1 MDSTVHRL
9 VKAYGLDEGL
19 QRARQQGCEPRLV
32 EVARRF
38 YESGELDLGVNYA
51 GLCILNLPHR
61 PLPKPETVWLREL
74 KRTGFSCKLIIEPGM
89 LDIGGNVQRFGVP
102 YGVTGRLILLY
113 LQKQALVGGSREIE
127 LGSTMYEWMKR
138 LGVGLGGKDYKH
150 VREQMFRISACS
162 LRFLWGGQDETGA
175 VMSGWK
181 KDSIIEEG
189 ILMIG
194 RDGDEHQPAL
204 WRERIVLSATFFE
217 ALRERP
223 VPIDLNAVRAINY
236 SSRAL
241 DIYIWLAY
249 RLHTLKRPMKVT
261 WPMLREQFGEPEH
274 RLDRFRDRFSDAL
287 KIALQV
293 YPVAKVEA
301 DASALTLH
309 PSPPAVPE
317 RPMLQV
323 VTPSSSAAGE
333 ALLSFDRSVRADR
346 KILTEG

>member
-1 MDSTVHRL
+1 MDATVHHL
-9 VKAYGLDEGL
+9 VKVYGLDEGL
-19 QRARQQGCEPRLV
+19 QRARQQGFEPRLV

-61 PLPKPETVWLREL
+61 PLPRPEAVWLREL
-74 KRTGFSCKLIIEPGM
+74 KRTGFSCKLIVEPGM
-89 LDIGGNVQRFGVP
+89 LDIGGHVQRFGVP

-113 LQKQALVGGSREIE
+113 LQKQALVGGTREIE
-127 LGSTMYEWMKR
+127 LGGTMYEWMKR

-162 LRFLWGGQDETGA
+162 LRFLWGGQDETGQTL
-175 VMSGWK
+175 SGWK

-189 ILMIG
+189 VLMIG
-194 RDGDEHQPAL
+194 RDGDEHQPVL

-223 VPIDLNAVRAINY
+223 VPIDLSAVRAINY

-249 RLHTLKRPMKVT
+249 RLHTLKSPMKVT

-293 YPVAKVEA
+293 YPTAKVEA
-301 DASALTLH
+301 DAAALTLH

-317 RPMLQV
+317 RPVLQV
-323 VTPSSSAAGE
+323 VMPPRSVADGG
-333 ALLSFDRSVRADR
+333 ALPFDRASRPSRA
-346 KILTEG
+346 ILTAR